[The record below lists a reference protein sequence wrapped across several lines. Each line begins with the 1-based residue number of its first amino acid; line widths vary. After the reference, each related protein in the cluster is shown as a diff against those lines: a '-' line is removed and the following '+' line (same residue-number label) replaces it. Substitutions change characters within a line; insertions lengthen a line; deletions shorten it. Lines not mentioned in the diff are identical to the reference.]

1 MSNTNSGPGSR
12 SWAVI
17 GALVLGCL
25 AVTVLIALY
34 AWQVDRRDAKLDAA
48 EAHAEAVLN
57 LQDAASNADIAGEL
71 IVAYVSQGDN
81 DLIPQIQEH
90 SDTAIVSITK
100 ALSLSSSDDVAVI
113 AQQGTSLADGAGQII
128 ALRQTGNVAAASG
141 TLNELRESFDSFG
154 IVLDN
159 ATNAELDTAASLQT
173 DADNADQTASWLLIT
188 AMAVGV
194 STGAGLVY
202 VVASALLKR
211 RVPETPTPA

>member
-1 MSNTNSGPGSR
+1 MSNTNPGSGPRSR
-12 SWAVI
+12 AAI
-17 GALVLGCL
+17 GALVFGCL
-25 AVTVLIALY
+25 VVTVLVALY
-34 AWQVDRRDAKLDAA
+34 AWQVDRRDSKIDEA
-48 EAHAEAVLN
+48 EQHAEAVLS
-57 LQDAASNADIAGEL
+57 LQDASSNADISGEL
-71 IVAYVSQGDN
+71 ILAYVSQGDD

-100 ALSLSSSDDVAVI
+100 ALSLSSSDEIAAI
-113 AQQGTSLADGAGQII
+113 AQQGTSLADGAGQVI
-128 ALRQTGNVAAASG
+128 ALRQTGNVEAAAE

-194 STGAGLVY
+194 STAAGLVY